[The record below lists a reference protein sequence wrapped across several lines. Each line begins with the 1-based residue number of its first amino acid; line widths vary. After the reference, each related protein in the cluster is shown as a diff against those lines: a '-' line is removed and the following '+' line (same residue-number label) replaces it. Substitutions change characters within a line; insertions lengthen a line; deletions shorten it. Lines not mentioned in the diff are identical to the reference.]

1 MKIIKKI
8 FLAVVMLF
16 AFASCMNGPIKLTG
30 SAAPINPSQKK
41 VLVAYFPE
49 YSAKWR
55 DDLELSFESRKW
67 KVNEIDF
74 WEVEKANL
82 RKRNETFLIV
92 VDKMIKEDYKS
103 FLGGTFFSGNI
114 SVYDLRT
121 GNKIINYNFH
131 TEESFDVT
139 TRLAKTLGGLVT
151 K

>member
-67 KVNEIDF
+67 KVNEIGF

-82 RKRNETFLIV
+82 RKRNETF
-92 VDKMIKEDYKS
+92 
-103 FLGGTFFSGNI
+103 
-114 SVYDLRT
+114 
-121 GNKIINYNFH
+121 
-131 TEESFDVT
+131 
-139 TRLAKTLGGLVT
+139 
-151 K
+151 

>member
-16 AFASCMNGPIKLTG
+16 AFASCMNGPINLTG

-74 WEVEKANL
+74 WEVEKA
-82 RKRNETFLIV
+82 
-92 VDKMIKEDYKS
+92 
-103 FLGGTFFSGNI
+103 
-114 SVYDLRT
+114 
-121 GNKIINYNFH
+121 INYNVH

-139 TRLAKTLGGLVT
+139 TRLAKALEELVR